1 MAGPMQTRLNRSAH
15 PQSRSHTS
23 FATPPLSAASAMR
36 AADPAILAEITAS
49 LAAGHEVREL
59 LDSFLEPVVRL
70 SQAQG
75 GAVRMLSPEGDTFEL
90 ISSIGLAP
98 DVRELEHS
106 VDRNCGF
113 CGHAAGEGR
122 VVWSTDLAT
131 CARRSQ
137 GEYFGRDCH
146 GALAVPLQHKGRV
159 LGVYNL
165 FYTHGEEPTAAVA
178 GLLRSVGELLGLAL
192 DHLRLEAE
200 NMHATVVRERQR
212 MAGEVHDALAQSLGF
227 VKMRLPLLGDAIQAH
242 EEGKALRYLE
252 EVRETLGEAHTGL
265 REIITHFRAG
275 SDPDGLGAALQAL
288 ATRFGMRTGI
298 ALHVD
303 NRMPQLRLSERDEA
317 EVYHIVQEALAN
329 VERHARA
336 RHGWLAV
343 EPTLA
348 GAEFRIEDDGVGA
361 AAATGEPGHHG
372 LEIMRERAQRLGAE
386 LTLSQRRG
394 GGTVVRLALPLAK
407 APGEAA

>member
-1 MAGPMQTRLNRSAH
+1 MAGPMQTRLNRSAKA
-15 PQSRSHTS
+15 QSRSDN
-23 FATPPLSAASAMR
+23 FASPLLSAPSAMR

-49 LAAGHEVREL
+49 LAAGQEVREL

-70 SQAQG
+70 SQAEG
-75 GAVRMLSPEGDTFEL
+75 GAVRMLSPEGDKFEL

-106 VDRNCGF
+106 VDRHCGF
-113 CGHAAGEGR
+113 CGHAAGEAR
-122 VVWSTDLAT
+122 VVWSTDLSN

-165 FYTHGEEPTAAVA
+165 FYTHGEEPSAAVA
-178 GLLRSVGELLGLAL
+178 ALLRSVGELLGLAL

-227 VKMRLPLLGDAIQAH
+227 VKMRLPLLGDAILAR

-265 REIITHFRAG
+265 REIITHFRTG

-288 ATRFGMRTGI
+288 ATRFGMRTGV
-298 ALHVD
+298 ALQVD
-303 NRMPQLRLSERDEA
+303 NRMPQLQLPAREEA

-386 LTLSQRRG
+386 LTVSQRRG